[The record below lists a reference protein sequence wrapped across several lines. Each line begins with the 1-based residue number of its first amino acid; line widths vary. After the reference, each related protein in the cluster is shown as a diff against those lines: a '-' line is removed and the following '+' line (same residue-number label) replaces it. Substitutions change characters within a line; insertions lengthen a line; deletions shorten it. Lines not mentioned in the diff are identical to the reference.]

1 MSLEAEQGW
10 WDVLPEAS
18 MRAVLERGYGVRAQG
33 AQGAQGAQ
41 AAQAAQAA
49 QGAQGSEES
58 PYDAE
63 RRAFEGVF
71 GDRRQ
76 VHVAL
81 SSVVSRSVV

>member
-33 AQGAQGAQ
+33 AQGAQ

-63 RRAFEGVF
+63 PRAFEGVF

-81 SSVVSRSVV
+81 SSVVSCSVVW